1 MNPSPTSVE
10 CDPESTGRAPTLSDA
25 TSFEIDRQSGQ
36 TISNIGGDQTVY
48 YGDRSPGIRMGKV
61 LAALGLLLS
70 LIGSALLV
78 PIGLTTMHGVLHA
91 HADGAHAPWHYVPG
105 YWPAA
110 VGLLVGGYV
119 VRHFAR
125 IMLGR

>member
-1 MNPSPTSVE
+1 MNTSPISVDS
-10 CDPESTGRAPTLSDA
+10 DPEPTGKALSLSDA

-36 TISNIGGDQTVY
+36 SISNIGGDQTIY
-48 YGDRSPGIRMGKV
+48 YGEGGRAVRIGKL

-70 LIGSALLV
+70 LIGSGLVVALCV
-78 PIGLTTMHGVLHA
+78 TTGTRVHDAHTAATHA
-91 HADGAHAPWHYVPG
+91 LHYVPG

-110 VGLLVGGYV
+110 AALLVVGYV

-125 IMLGR
+125 IMVGR